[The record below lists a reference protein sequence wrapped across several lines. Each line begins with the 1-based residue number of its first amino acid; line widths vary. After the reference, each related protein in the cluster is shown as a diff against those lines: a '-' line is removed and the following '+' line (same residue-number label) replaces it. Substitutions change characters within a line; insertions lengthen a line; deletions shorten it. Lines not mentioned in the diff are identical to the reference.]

1 MKRLVIEFLRD
12 TRGATSSEYAIMA
25 AGVACAI
32 FAAATLFGFSVRDLF
47 QTAVNIFP
55 GGS

>member
-12 TRGATSSEYAIMA
+12 TRGVTSSEYAIMA

-32 FAAATLFGFSVRDLF
+32 FAAATLFGLSVRDLF
-47 QTAVNIFP
+47 QATVALFP